1 MDSSAMPPDATAST
15 KELELTR
22 AEGLI
27 IQAVTGSLWQ
37 KGPYSA
43 SLATSLR
50 LDLQCSKTCYL
61 CPPAGPQGCRP
72 HGRLPVRA
80 STGQRARY
88 HLFSEGIDILTPSK

>member
-1 MDSSAMPPDATAST
+1 MDSSAMPSDATAST

-27 IQAVTGSLWQ
+27 IQAVTGRKDL
-37 KGPYSA
+37 KYSA

-61 CPPAGPQGCRP
+61 CPPAGPQGCRL
-72 HGRLPVRA
+72 HGRLPVRV